1 MEGCIAKT
9 GDIYQMCAVVSDLDK
24 IMRNWVKYIDFNT
37 DSIKCY
43 PADWSDEGYEVKGLY
58 KGAQT
63 SYRVKAVRFDF
74 ATIEMLLVEPVNKEG
89 GDPYSDFL
97 KTHGNNYHHVT
108 VEVSNMEEAVEKFKE
123 EGYLPLAQTEAE
135 DGCHVMYDFREQF
148 GLIVDFTKGKTGP
161 MARTE
166 KPVYEPV
173 DISRWAPEEPA
184 ERKMKFDLTMQV
196 AMVTRD
202 VYKAAK
208 FLQTLVDG
216 GEVFVDAEASE
227 AIKAGEMIL
236 KYKGVPDAYEYKEQ
250 HMFWGRQDIEWFS
263 PISDQSPNPMGD
275 WLKEQGPG
283 FQHMDMWLLDRFECE
298 KYMRETLG
306 WEAMEE
312 VIRGERICTYM
323 DLREQLGLI
332 LELGPRIVGPRS
344 QIDPEE
350 LELMRG

>member
-148 GLIVDFTKGKTGP
+148 GLIVDFTKGLKAC
-161 MARTE
+161 MNDKSVYRT
-166 KPVYEPV
+166 V
-173 DISRWAPEEPA
+173 IEE
-184 ERKMKFDLTMQV
+184 F
-196 AMVTRD
+196 
-202 VYKAAK
+202 
-208 FLQTLVDG
+208 
-216 GEVFVDAEASE
+216 
-227 AIKAGEMIL
+227 
-236 KYKGVPDAYEYKEQ
+236 
-250 HMFWGRQDIEWFS
+250 
-263 PISDQSPNPMGD
+263 
-275 WLKEQGPG
+275 LKEQN
-283 FQHMDMWLLDRFECE
+283 DVLLKEAYETKDWEKYRVTVHSLKAGANYIGAGQLHDLAYECE
-298 KYMRETLG
+298 AALKQDDTGYAENNHLKLLALYEDTCAILKCDTL
-306 WEAMEE
+306 A
-312 VIRGERICTYM
+312 
-323 DLREQLGLI
+323 L
-332 LELGPRIVGPRS
+332 S
-344 QIDPEE
+344 
-350 LELMRG
+350 